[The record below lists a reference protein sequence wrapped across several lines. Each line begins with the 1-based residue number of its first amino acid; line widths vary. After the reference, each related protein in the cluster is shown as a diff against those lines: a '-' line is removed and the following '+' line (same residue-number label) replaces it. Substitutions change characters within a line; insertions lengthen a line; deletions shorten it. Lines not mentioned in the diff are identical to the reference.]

1 MATTLNK
8 TEDEITREA
17 LGQYEATP
25 DPRLRQIMAALVRH
39 LHQFVREVDLT
50 EDEGFRAIDYLTRT
64 GQTCTDTR
72 QEFILLSDVLGVT
85 MLVDLINHR
94 KPAGLT
100 ESTVLGPF
108 FAHGAPELP
117 YGGNIAP
124 KDPGIPT
131 FFHGRIIAA
140 DGKPIGGA
148 VLDVWQTGSDGFYDV
163 QKPGSGGPHMRG
175 RFRSEP
181 DGTFLVRTVRPVSY
195 PIPLDGPV
203 GELMR
208 AAGRQ
213 PKRPAHTHFMVTAP
227 GFETLVTHLFD
238 AVDEHLGHDPVFAVK
253 DSLVCNFARHDQPVS
268 GSDFDVAP
276 PFYTLERDFVMQ
288 PATDGKASGGPSW
301 GARSAA

>member
-1 MATTLNK
+1 MAATLNK
-8 TEDEITREA
+8 TEDEITREVVD
-17 LGQYEATP
+17 QYERTP
-25 DPRLRQIMAALVRH
+25 DPRLQRIMTALVRH
-39 LHQFVREVDLT
+39 VHEFAREVELT
-50 EDEGFRAIDYLTRT
+50 EREWFKAIDYMTRT
-64 GQTCTDTR
+64 GQMCSDTR
-72 QEFILLSDVLGVT
+72 QEFILLSDVLGVS

-108 FAHGAPELP
+108 FAHSAPELP

-131 FFHGRIIAA
+131 FFHGHIIGA

-148 VLDVWQTGSDGFYDV
+148 VLNVWQTGSDGFYDV
-163 QKPGSGGPHMRG
+163 QKPETTESHMRG

-181 DGTFLVRTVRPVSY
+181 DGAFLVRTVRPVSY

-203 GELMR
+203 GELMG

-213 PKRPAHTHFMVTAP
+213 PKRPAHTHFMVAAP
-227 GFETLVTHLFD
+227 GYETLITHLFD
-238 AVDEHLGHDPVFAVK
+238 AADEYLNHDPVFAVK
-253 DSLVCNFARHDQPVS
+253 DSLVCTFSRHDEAVP
-268 GSDFDVAP
+268 GRDFGVAA

-288 PATDGKASGGPSW
+288 PMAEGKVSAGPTW
-301 GARSAA
+301 AARSAA

>member
-17 LGQYEATP
+17 LAQYEGTL
-25 DPRLRQIMAALVRH
+25 DPRLRRIMIALVRH
-39 LHQFVREVDLT
+39 LHAFVRDVELT
-50 EDEGFRAIDYLTRT
+50 EGEWFKAIDYLTRT
-64 GQTCTDTR
+64 GQTCTETR
-72 QEFILLSDVLGVT
+72 QEFILLSDVLGVS

-94 KPAGLT
+94 KPAGIT

-108 FAHGAPELP
+108 FSHGAPEFP

-131 FFHGRIIAA
+131 FFYGRIVGP
-140 DGKPIGGA
+140 DGNPIG
-148 VLDVWQTGSDGFYDV
+148 V
-163 QKPGSGGPHMRG
+163 QKSGMTEPHMRG

-181 DGTFLVRTVRPVSY
+181 DGSFLVRTVRPVSY

-227 GFETLVTHLFD
+227 SYETLMTHLFD
-238 AVDEHLGHDPVFAVK
+238 AVDEHLSRDPVFAVK
-253 DSLVCNFARHDQPVS
+253 DSLVCSFSRHDEPVL
-268 GSDFDVAP
+268 GRDFGVPP
-276 PFYTLERDFVMQ
+276 PFYTLERDFVMEL
-288 PATDGKASGGPSW
+288 AAEGKASAGPSW

>member
-8 TEDEITREA
+8 TEDEITREVLA
-17 LGQYEATP
+17 QYEDTP
-25 DPRLRQIMAALVRH
+25 DPRLRRIMTALVRH
-39 LHQFVREVDLT
+39 LHELVREVELT
-50 EDEGFRAIDYLTRT
+50 EGEWFKAIDYLTRA

-72 QEFILLSDVLGVT
+72 QEFILLSDVLGVS

-94 KPAGLT
+94 KPAGIT

-108 FAHGAPELP
+108 FSHGAPEFP

-131 FFHGRIIAA
+131 FFYGRIIGP
-140 DGKPIGGA
+140 DGIPIGGA

-163 QKPGSGGPHMRG
+163 QKSGTTEPHMRG

-181 DGTFLVRTVRPVSY
+181 DGAFLVRTVRPVSY
-195 PIPLDGPV
+195 PSPLDGPV

-208 AAGRQ
+208 AASRQ

-227 GFETLVTHLFD
+227 GYETLITHLFD
-238 AVDEHLGHDPVFAVK
+238 AVDEHLSRDPVFAVK
-253 DSLVCNFARHDQPVS
+253 DSLVCSFSRHDEPVL
-268 GSDFDVAP
+268 GRDFGVPP
-276 PFYTLERDFVMQ
+276 PFYTLERDFVME
-288 PATDGKASGGPSW
+288 PAAEGKASAGPSW